1 MKVYKSKL
9 IDENNIKKT
18 YKIGLR
24 GFCIFL
30 IVSLLC
36 NQALYATDKSEHIN
50 NISQNTNVIIGV
62 VTDSQNGDPIIGAT
76 IKIKGS
82 TTGTVTDIDGKF
94 EIKATANDILQISY
108 VGYNTKEIKVG
119 KQKVIAVTLAES
131 AEQLE
136 TVVVTAFGAN
146 QKKESVTGAIQA
158 IKPADLIVPSSNLS
172 TSFAGRLAGVVAF
185 QRSGEPGAN
194 NAEFFIR
201 GISTISGITSPLI
214 IMDGVEITSADLNA
228 IDPEIIESFSI
239 LKDATASAMYGT
251 RGANGV
257 MIIKT
262 KSGLD
267 TERPI
272 IGLRVEANISMPTQ
286 VPKFVDAI
294 TYMKMFNESVRN
306 QGTGDP
312 LYSDEKILGTQF
324 GLNPYVFPNVDWYD
338 EVFKDIAFNQRAN
351 LNIRGG
357 TSKITYFMNINVNHE
372 TGMLKN
378 RSKEFFSYGN
388 NINLMRYAF
397 QNNIDFHLSPKAKI
411 GLHLNVQLNDQK
423 SPYETSNFLYSAVMS
438 SNPVQYPVY
447 YPQSPDESWVRW
459 GGNTQ
464 AQNMLN
470 PVARLTRGYRDTF
483 ESTVLAN
490 IDYSQKLDFI
500 TEGLSLHAL
509 FSLRNYSYSTKARV
523 QDYNS
528 YELKDYSVDANGN
541 YTMKVGPTDGSNPQ
555 RFPLSN
561 EGGSTGERKFYF
573 QSYLDYTQSFN
584 DHHVNAMV
592 LFNMDEYSTNNPGT
606 NLISSLPKRRMG
618 VAGRITY
625 DYAHRYMTEI
635 NAGYNGSENFAKGH
649 RWGFFPS
656 ISLGWNVAEEPFWE
670 SLKNIVSRLKV
681 RGSYGLVG
689 NDQIGSDRYIYLE
702 QVNLQGS
709 SPFQTGYGTQT
720 QTYQG
725 PTYNRFRNEDITWE
739 VGHKLNV
746 GLDLQL
752 FNDWNIT
759 FDVFREIRSNI
770 FQQKLSIPQYLGTA
784 GSVIYGNF
792 AKVRNHGV
800 DLSIDY
806 GKQISKDFTLQFK
819 GTFTFAR
826 NKVLEY
832 DEAPGLRPGM
842 KTVGRRLNT
851 FLGYVTDGLYGN
863 YTDVEE
869 SPTSTLGNIAISPGD
884 IKYVDQPDANGNY
897 DGRITSDDRV
907 EIGDP
912 WIPEIVY
919 GFGPSMRWKNWDFSF
934 FFQGQTNVSLIMENF
949 EPFGE
954 RSARGVLAWIAD
966 DYWSPD
972 HPNINAKHPR
982 LTRLTNN
989 HNMQV
994 STYWLRDA
1002 SFLKLKNVELGYSY
1016 KKARFY
1022 ISGSNLLTISPFKH
1036 WDPEVG
1042 TGAGMQYPTQ
1052 RIFNLGVQMSF

>member
-1 MKVYKSKL
+1 
-9 IDENNIKKT
+9 
-18 YKIGLR
+18 
-24 GFCIFL
+24 
-30 IVSLLC
+30 
-36 NQALYATDKSEHIN
+36 
-50 NISQNTNVIIGV
+50 
-62 VTDSQNGDPIIGAT
+62 
-76 IKIKGS
+76 
-82 TTGTVTDIDGKF
+82 
-94 EIKATANDILQISY
+94 
-108 VGYNTKEIKVG
+108 
-119 KQKVIAVTLAES
+119 
-131 AEQLE
+131 
-136 TVVVTAFGAN
+136 
-146 QKKESVTGAIQA
+146 
-158 IKPADLIVPSSNLS
+158 
-172 TSFAGRLAGVVAF
+172 
-185 QRSGEPGAN
+185 
-194 NAEFFIR
+194 
-201 GISTISGITSPLI
+201 
-214 IMDGVEITSADLNA
+214 MDGVEITSADLNA

-388 NINLMRYAF
+388 NINLMRYVF

-555 RFPLSN
+555 RFPLAN

-573 QSYLDYTQSFN
+573 QSYLDYTRSFN
-584 DHHVNAMV
+584 EHHVNAMI

-625 DYAHRYMTEI
+625 DYAHRYMTEV

-784 GSVIYGNF
+784 SSVIYGNF

-851 FLGYVTDGLYGN
+851 FLGYVTNGLYEN

-972 HPNINAKHPR
+972 YPNVNAKHPR

-1052 RIFNLGVQMSF
+1052 RIFNLGIQMSF

>member
-18 YKIGLR
+18 YKLGLR
-24 GFCIFL
+24 KFCILL

-82 TTGTVTDIDGKF
+82 TTGTVTDLDGKF

-185 QRSGEPGAN
+185 QRSGEPGSN

-306 QGTGDP
+306 QGTGDS

-470 PVARLTRGYRDTF
+470 PVARLTRDTF

-555 RFPLSN
+555 RFPLAN

-573 QSYLDYTQSFN
+573 QSYLDYTRSFN
-584 DHHVNAMV
+584 DHHVNAMI

-625 DYAHRYMTEI
+625 DYAHRYMTEV

-851 FLGYVTDGLYGN
+851 FLGYVTNGLYEN

-972 HPNINAKHPR
+972 HPNVNAKHPR

-1052 RIFNLGVQMSF
+1052 RIFNLGIQMSF

>member
-18 YKIGLR
+18 YKLGLR
-24 GFCIFL
+24 EFCILL

-82 TTGTVTDIDGKF
+82 TTGTVTDLDGKF

-185 QRSGEPGAN
+185 QRSGEPGSN

-411 GLHLNVQLNDQK
+411 GLHL
-423 SPYETSNFLYSAVMS
+423 
-438 SNPVQYPVY
+438 
-447 YPQSPDESWVRW
+447 
-459 GGNTQ
+459 
-464 AQNMLN
+464 
-470 PVARLTRGYRDTF
+470 
-483 ESTVLAN
+483 
-490 IDYSQKLDFI
+490 
-500 TEGLSLHAL
+500 
-509 FSLRNYSYSTKARV
+509 
-523 QDYNS
+523 
-528 YELKDYSVDANGN
+528 
-541 YTMKVGPTDGSNPQ
+541 
-555 RFPLSN
+555 
-561 EGGSTGERKFYF
+561 
-573 QSYLDYTQSFN
+573 YL
-584 DHHVNAMV
+584 
-592 LFNMDEYSTNNPGT
+592 
-606 NLISSLPKRRMG
+606 
-618 VAGRITY
+618 
-625 DYAHRYMTEI
+625 
-635 NAGYNGSENFAKGH
+635 
-649 RWGFFPS
+649 
-656 ISLGWNVAEEPFWE
+656 
-670 SLKNIVSRLKV
+670 
-681 RGSYGLVG
+681 
-689 NDQIGSDRYIYLE
+689 
-702 QVNLQGS
+702 
-709 SPFQTGYGTQT
+709 
-720 QTYQG
+720 
-725 PTYNRFRNEDITWE
+725 
-739 VGHKLNV
+739 
-746 GLDLQL
+746 
-752 FNDWNIT
+752 
-759 FDVFREIRSNI
+759 
-770 FQQKLSIPQYLGTA
+770 
-784 GSVIYGNF
+784 
-792 AKVRNHGV
+792 
-800 DLSIDY
+800 
-806 GKQISKDFTLQFK
+806 
-819 GTFTFAR
+819 
-826 NKVLEY
+826 
-832 DEAPGLRPGM
+832 
-842 KTVGRRLNT
+842 
-851 FLGYVTDGLYGN
+851 
-863 YTDVEE
+863 
-869 SPTSTLGNIAISPGD
+869 
-884 IKYVDQPDANGNY
+884 
-897 DGRITSDDRV
+897 
-907 EIGDP
+907 
-912 WIPEIVY
+912 
-919 GFGPSMRWKNWDFSF
+919 
-934 FFQGQTNVSLIMENF
+934 
-949 EPFGE
+949 
-954 RSARGVLAWIAD
+954 
-966 DYWSPD
+966 
-972 HPNINAKHPR
+972 
-982 LTRLTNN
+982 
-989 HNMQV
+989 
-994 STYWLRDA
+994 
-1002 SFLKLKNVELGYSY
+1002 
-1016 KKARFY
+1016 
-1022 ISGSNLLTISPFKH
+1022 
-1036 WDPEVG
+1036 
-1042 TGAGMQYPTQ
+1042 
-1052 RIFNLGVQMSF
+1052 